1 MNHTAET
8 LPDNTALL
16 KEIILKQAQRIASL
30 EEFIRL
36 EKQQRY
42 GASSEKSV
50 DQGELFNE
58 AEAIVEES
66 VAHEDVAVEIGVGD
80 NAIAPKSK
88 PVRKPLP
95 AELPRIRQVYELP
108 LEERHCAC
116 GCTLTEIG
124 EEISEQLEVI
134 PAQLRVIQ
142 HVRKTYA
149 CKGCEEN
156 IKTAD
161 KPPQLLPKS
170 NASAAT
176 LAYAIT
182 AKYQDGLPLYRL
194 SNILQRAGIEL
205 SRQTLSDW
213 VINTAERLMP
223 VIQQLQ
229 QMLHQ
234 GPVIHCDET
243 RVQVLHE
250 PDKPPQSNSYMW
262 VQRGGPVKKPI
273 ILFHYDSSRSGQVP
287 LRLLNGYQGALMTD
301 GYEGYNAIAQQ
312 SGVTH
317 LCCLVHL
324 RRKFIEAQKALP
336 ANAKSGKVDIAISY
350 IAKLYAIEQQHS
362 QSDST
367 TRHQARQEQSLP
379 LLQQFKAWLEKTQQ
393 GVLPKGKLG
402 EAIAYAQKYWGK
414 LIRYTENGD
423 WPIDNNPAENAIRP
437 FVIGRKNWLFSNTIK
452 GANASAVLYSLIE
465 TAKANRHEP
474 YHYLRW
480 LFTELPKTAAG
491 EIERLMPWAVEPL
504 AIRVI

>member
-1 MNHTAET
+1 MNRTAET

-42 GASSEKSV
+42 GASSEKSA

-66 VAHEDVAVEIGVGD
+66 SAHADIATEVENQAND
-80 NAIAPKSK
+80 NAVAPKSK

-108 LEERHCAC
+108 LEERHCSC

-142 HVRKTYA
+142 HVRKRYA

-194 SNILQRAGIEL
+194 SNIFQRAGIDL

-213 VINTAERLMP
+213 VINTAERLTP
-223 VIQQLQ
+223 VMQLLQ
-229 QMLHQ
+229 QRLHQ
-234 GPVIHCDET
+234 GPVIHCDA
-243 RVQVLHE
+243 
-250 PDKPPQSNSYMW
+250 QSAS
-262 VQRGGPVKKPI
+262 RG
-273 ILFHYDSSRSGQVP
+273 
-287 LRLLNGYQGALMTD
+287 
-301 GYEGYNAIAQQ
+301 
-312 SGVTH
+312 
-317 LCCLVHL
+317 
-324 RRKFIEAQKALP
+324 
-336 ANAKSGKVDIAISY
+336 
-350 IAKLYAIEQQHS
+350 
-362 QSDST
+362 
-367 TRHQARQEQSLP
+367 
-379 LLQQFKAWLEKTQQ
+379 
-393 GVLPKGKLG
+393 
-402 EAIAYAQKYWGK
+402 
-414 LIRYTENGD
+414 
-423 WPIDNNPAENAIRP
+423 RP
-437 FVIGRKNWLFSNTIK
+437 
-452 GANASAVLYSLIE
+452 
-465 TAKANRHEP
+465 
-474 YHYLRW
+474 
-480 LFTELPKTAAG
+480 
-491 EIERLMPWAVEPL
+491 
-504 AIRVI
+504 

>member
-16 KEIILKQAQRIASL
+16 KEIILQQAQRIASL

-42 GASSEKSV
+42 GASSEKSS

-66 VAHEDVAVEIGVGD
+66 EAHEDIAADIETEANAV
-80 NAIAPKSK
+80 APKRK

-108 LEERHCAC
+108 FEERQCSC
-116 GCTLTEIG
+116 GCSLTEIG

-142 HVRKTYA
+142 HVPRPTPAKA
-149 CKGCEEN
+149 CEEN

-194 SNILQRAGIEL
+194 SNIFQRAGIDL

-213 VINTAERLMP
+213 VINTAERLTP
-223 VIQQLQ
+223 VMQLLQ
-229 QMLHQ
+229 QRLHQ

-262 VQRGGPVKKPI
+262 VQRGGPADKQI
-273 ILFHYDSSRSGQVP
+273 ILFHYDSSRSGKVP
-287 LRLLNGYQGALMTD
+287 LRLLDGYHGALMAD

-312 SGVTH
+312 SGITH
-317 LCCLVHL
+317 LCC
-324 RRKFIEAQKALP
+324 RACP
-336 ANAKSGKVDIAISY
+336 
-350 IAKLYAIEQQHS
+350 
-362 QSDST
+362 T
-367 TRHQARQEQSLP
+367 
-379 LLQQFKAWLEKTQQ
+379 
-393 GVLPKGKLG
+393 
-402 EAIAYAQKYWGK
+402 
-414 LIRYTENGD
+414 
-423 WPIDNNPAENAIRP
+423 
-437 FVIGRKNWLFSNTIK
+437 
-452 GANASAVLYSLIE
+452 
-465 TAKANRHEP
+465 
-474 YHYLRW
+474 
-480 LFTELPKTAAG
+480 
-491 EIERLMPWAVEPL
+491 
-504 AIRVI
+504 